1 MLDIVYK
8 PANDANGSFAI
19 AGALFFCI
27 LYYVIFALGEVP
39 STVMGR
45 RLLLKHRALGFY
57 HPAAYTIA
65 QIITDIPLYALQTL
79 MFSAILYFLVGLNS
93 GAQYFFTFWFIIFT
107 LYETLSCMYRMIGS
121 WTTGLSVAI
130 RYGALALS
138 TVLTSGGFVSPPP
151 RQREWSG
158 LPSLQDSQRL
168 IIPPRFAQSVGSAGC
183 AVLRQQL
190 GLSRP

>member
-93 GAQYFFTFWFIIFT
+93 GAQYFFTFWLPNIRVFWRRWSLPWPT
-107 LYETLSCMYRMIGS
+107 
-121 WTTGLSVAI
+121 AI
-130 RYGALALS
+130 R
-138 TVLTSGGFVSPPP
+138 V
-151 RQREWSG
+151 
-158 LPSLQDSQRL
+158 
-168 IIPPRFAQSVGSAGC
+168 C
-183 AVLRQQL
+183 AWFPTR
-190 GLSRP
+190 S